1 MLHLLQEILYPLRP
15 RYSNHKYKITFM
27 RKCLVFIAVCIYSL
41 FSIAQNLGVG
51 VANPQNKLHVGGGLR
66 VDTLTGV
73 NGSGIVTHNANG
85 VIYGLKFSGNANDVL
100 LGNGTFGSL
109 GTGGGVNFWSA
120 NGNHIYNN
128 NTGNVGVGTTAPQSR
143 FHANGTSW
151 FTGDNTPLP
160 AAAGKGVAIG
170 QAGDNGYLFSFDYS
184 TFTAKNL
191 LLNSPGGNVGV
202 GTIPSFTLDIK
213 TPTFGGGTR
222 TMSDGA
228 ANFIVQTTGGTN
240 SWARYYMR
248 STNRSWFIGTSQN
261 FNGDQ
266 LYIVDETV
274 GQTRMV
280 VNTAGNVGIG
290 TTNPLVKLHVN
301 GSGLVESSVQSTN
314 ERSILSLNST
324 IGGQNRVWTL
334 ENGLF
339 GTAGLFGIYD
349 RTAGQ
354 GRLTIQPDGPINV
367 QGNATQNASS
377 YGLPK
382 AMIFLNGDATII
394 RCYNGVTGATTG
406 GCGFAA
412 NRVFPSGGGAYFI
425 TFPFDISSHFFSIS
439 AEDGCCNSSVVVNF
453 ERYSSTVL
461 RVMVYLAGT
470 TTIADRPVMIIVY

>member
-1 MLHLLQEILYPLRP
+1 M
-15 RYSNHKYKITFM
+15 FM
-27 RKCLVFIAVCIYSL
+27 RKYL
-41 FSIAQNLGVG
+41 FLSAISFYAITSNAQNVG
-51 VANPQNKLHVGGGLR
+51 IGTTNPLNKLHVAGGLR

-85 VIYGLKFSGNANDVL
+85 VIYGLRFSGSANDVL

-109 GTGGGVNFWSA
+109 GTGGGANFWSA

-128 NTGNVGVGTTAPQSR
+128 NTGNVGVGTTTPQSR
-143 FHANGTSW
+143 FHAHGTSW

-160 AAAGKGVAIG
+160 AVAGKGIAIG
-170 QAGDNGYLFSFDYS
+170 QSGENGYIFSFDYS
-184 TFTAKNL
+184 SFTPKNL
-191 LLNSPGGNVGV
+191 LLQSPGGNVGI
-202 GTIPSFTLDIK
+202 GTASPSFTVDIK

-222 TMSDGA
+222 TISDGA
-228 ANFIVQTTGGTN
+228 ANFIVQTIGGTN

-266 LYIVDETV
+266 LYINDETA

-280 VNTAGNVGIG
+280 INTVGNVGIG
-290 TTNPLVKLHVN
+290 TTNPLVKLHIN
-301 GSGLVESSVQSTN
+301 GAGAVESSVQSTN

-339 GTAGLFGIYD
+339 GSAGLFGIYD

-354 GRLTIQPDGPINV
+354 GRLTIQPGGTINM
-367 QGNATQNASS
+367 QGNMTQDAGS

-382 AMIFLNGDATII
+382 AMVFINGDATII
-394 RCYNGVTGATTG
+394 RCYNGLTGASTG
-406 GCGFAA
+406 GCGITLGPHFTGWL
-412 NRVFPSGGGAYFI
+412 SI
-425 TFPFDISSHFFSIS
+425 TFPFDISSRFFSVS
-439 AEDGCCNSSVVVNF
+439 VENVTPAVSVSFQRTGNNSLDVLTRTSDG
-453 ERYSSTVL
+453 ERT
-461 RVMVYLAGT
+461 
-470 TTIADRPVMIIVY
+470 DRPVMIIVY